1 MAVRWCKLLSQLRI
15 KVLVVA
21 LMINF
26 GGGTAAAAAVLAAE
40 QGLGAKK
47 PGVNG
52 GAADGAS
59 YKSSGADEAS
69 RRYLAQA
76 PNNVNNSLQQR
87 RLELRLR
94 TDPWLR

>member
-1 MAVRWCKLLSQLRI
+1 MAVVVSVAVRWCKLLSQLRI

-26 GGGTAAAAAVLAAE
+26 GGGTAAAAVLAAE

-59 YKSSGADEAS
+59 YKSSGAAEAS

-76 PNNVNNSLQQR
+76 PNNVNNSLQQSDR
-87 RLELRLR
+87 RLA
-94 TDPWLR
+94 

>member
-1 MAVRWCKLLSQLRI
+1 MPVRWCKLLSQLRI

-26 GGGTAAAAAVLAAE
+26 GGGTAEAAAVLAAE

-52 GAADGAS
+52 GAIGGAS
-59 YKSSGADEAS
+59 YKSSDAAEAS
-69 RRYLAQA
+69 RRSATW
-76 PNNVNNSLQQR
+76 PKHPNVNNSLQQR
-87 RLELRLR
+87 HGKTEN
-94 TDPWLR
+94 

>member
-1 MAVRWCKLLSQLRI
+1 MAVVVSVAVRWCKLLSQLRI

-26 GGGTAAAAAVLAAE
+26 GGGTAAAVLAAE

-59 YKSSGADEAS
+59 YKSSGAAEAS

-76 PNNVNNSLQQR
+76 PNNVNNSLQQSDR
-87 RLELRLR
+87 RLA
-94 TDPWLR
+94 